1 MCEERRMRCPR
12 CEEIVLDEIDR
23 NGVTID
29 RCSGCRGI
37 WLDRGELEKIIAR
50 AAQETTTTAPEDDTK
65 AASPT
70 AAGAKR
76 SFWREL
82 FD

>member
-50 AAQETTTTAPEDDTK
+50 AGQETTTPPQDDSK
-65 AASPT
+65 AA
-70 AAGAKR
+70 AAPARGAKR
-76 SFWREL
+76 SFWSEL

>member
-1 MCEERRMRCPR
+1 MRCPR

-50 AAQETTTTAPEDDTK
+50 AGQETTMPPQEDSKTAG
-65 AASPT
+65 PT
-70 AAGAKR
+70 PRDAKR

>member
-1 MCEERRMRCPR
+1 MRCPR

-37 WLDRGELEKIIAR
+37 WLDRGELAKIIAR
-50 AAQETTTTAPEDDTK
+50 AAQETTTTPPEDDTK
-65 AASPT
+65 ARTPT
-70 AAGAKR
+70 PSGSKR